1 MGNIQS
7 ASPSEGIG
15 IGIGISAVLAGVGF
29 LIWKYMYNNDT
40 AASSQIGELL
50 MPTFKLLL
58 NIMPFSLFAY
68 GFAGDLINQ
77 EIRLMVPSVAA
88 LISIILVSLGSRIFA
103 TDAGLD
109 LSASD
114 SSSTAWCTLPG
125 LEALESPYIPNAF
138 LSTSIIAFYYVCWSA
153 EKNFNKLSIMSW
165 LLCIVAIQWTSFN
178 FLSNCRSYYRPFFE
192 GGSIFLNLLAT
203 LAIGAIIGSM
213 TFGIAKS
220 MDYNRYNPF
229 NIPAVAAAS
238 GCPDGGKVEFHTV
251 NGVATPYCANTG
263 NLAKC
268 ANGSVPINGKCPFKG
283 SQSAYGGHSQ
293 PEQGGGDENTF
304 TAELYKNG
312 QLVTDSLQIA

>member
-7 ASPSEGIG
+7 ATPSEGIG

-29 LIWKYMYNNDT
+29 LIWKSIYNSDT
-40 AASSQIGELL
+40 PSPAWIKIQDLL
-50 MPTFKLLL
+50 FPTFKLLL

-103 TDAGLD
+103 TNSGLD
-109 LSASD
+109 LSSSEA
-114 SSSTAWCTLPG
+114 SSTAWCTLPG

-153 EKNFNKLSIMSW
+153 EKNFNQERIMVW
-165 LLCIVAIQWTSFN
+165 LLGIIAIQFFSFG
-178 FLSNCRSYYRPFFE
+178 FLSNCTSYYRPLFE
-192 GGSIFLNLLAT
+192 GGNILFNLLAT
-203 LAIGAIIGSM
+203 FAIGAIVGSM

-220 MDYNRYNPF
+220 MDYTRYNPF

-238 GCPDGGKVEFHTV
+238 GCPDGGNVEFHTV

-268 ANGSVPINGKCPFKG
+268 ADGSVPIDGKCPFK
-283 SQSAYGGHSQ
+283 SAYGGHSQ
-293 PEQGGGDENTF
+293 PEQGGGDANTF

-312 QLVTDSLQIA
+312 QLVTESLQIA